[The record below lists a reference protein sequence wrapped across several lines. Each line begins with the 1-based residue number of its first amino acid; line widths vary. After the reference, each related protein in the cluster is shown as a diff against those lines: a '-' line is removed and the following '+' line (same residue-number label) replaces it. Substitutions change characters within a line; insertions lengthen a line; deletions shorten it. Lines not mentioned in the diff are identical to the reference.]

1 MSSYFNPVGTIGLI
15 NKKNELCKFFVNQNA
30 VVGTAQLIARIRNFL
45 LLRSKLLYIIKKQ
58 SKRKR
63 YYCMEQ
69 LTITLPEEI
78 AQQLKD
84 ASKKIGVKPEELLIT
99 SLQEKL
105 ANLDSDFTE
114 AMKYVLKKNAQ
125 LYKRLA

>member
-1 MSSYFNPVGTIGLI
+1 
-15 NKKNELCKFFVNQNA
+15 
-30 VVGTAQLIARIRNFL
+30 
-45 LLRSKLLYIIKKQ
+45 
-58 SKRKR
+58 
-63 YYCMEQ
+63 MEQ

-78 AQQLKD
+78 AQQLKE

-105 ANLDSDFTE
+105 ANIDSDFTD
-114 AMKYVLKKNAQ
+114 AMKYILKKNAQ

>member
-1 MSSYFNPVGTIGLI
+1 
-15 NKKNELCKFFVNQNA
+15 
-30 VVGTAQLIARIRNFL
+30 
-45 LLRSKLLYIIKKQ
+45 
-58 SKRKR
+58 
-63 YYCMEQ
+63 MEQ